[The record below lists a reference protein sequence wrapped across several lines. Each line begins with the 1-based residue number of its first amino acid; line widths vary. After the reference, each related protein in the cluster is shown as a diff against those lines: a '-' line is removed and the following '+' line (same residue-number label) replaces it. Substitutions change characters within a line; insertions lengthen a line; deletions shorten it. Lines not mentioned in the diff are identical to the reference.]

1 MCRDLPLLHDASTVN
16 ASFNALPKE
25 ANGFPANRTLQ
36 DFIAANFGT
45 AGSDFESALPD
56 DFSSEPE
63 DFLTNV
69 TDPAIRQ
76 WALQVNDLWQDLCR
90 EVFLLTIHPCV
101 LLHTV
106 LPADCQQGWR
116 VHQKKAGQLQVSQS
130 YTGRPESHLGGLP
143 SASACPWSPWSLG
156 LHNSWQDLGL
166 LTACFCT
173 DLFNSLSAVQS
184 MQKDSVLICSRRWLH
199 ILDCRHEC
207 SYECSQF
214 HCQTAVCRLWHTL
227 CRATQALACVR
238 NHPCANQ

>member
-1 MCRDLPLLHDASTVN
+1 MCRDLPLLHDAATVN

-90 EVFLLTIHPCV
+90 EVFLLTIHPVCF
-101 LLHTV
+101 
-106 LPADCQQGWR
+106 CIM
-116 VHQKKAGQLQVSQS
+116 S
-130 YTGRPESHLGGLP
+130 
-143 SASACPWSPWSLG
+143 C
-156 LHNSWQDLGL
+156 L
-166 LTACFCT
+166 LTA
-173 DLFNSLSAVQS
+173 SKVAALSSVRGVVLLQAASKAALLSQS
-184 MQKDSVLICSRRWLH
+184 MESGIAQFMARLGIVDCMLLH
-199 ILDCRHEC
+199 
-207 SYECSQF
+207 
-214 HCQTAVCRLWHTL
+214 
-227 CRATQALACVR
+227 
-238 NHPCANQ
+238 